1 MMSYSMAL
9 VVLYD
14 NGQSLNTCPIRI
26 LLTQKT
32 NHTEDMSTQALH
44 AKMKQRE
51 GKIGILHLLMVRV
64 VRYKYNR
71 RNAIYRI
78 FISQLSH
85 NSDKAS
91 ATNP

>member
-44 AKMKQRE
+44 AKMNKKIERRPLTIRRSRE
-51 GKIGILHLLMVRV
+51 TSSRLLLFQV
-64 VRYKYNR
+64 
-71 RNAIYRI
+71 
-78 FISQLSH
+78 
-85 NSDKAS
+85 
-91 ATNP
+91 